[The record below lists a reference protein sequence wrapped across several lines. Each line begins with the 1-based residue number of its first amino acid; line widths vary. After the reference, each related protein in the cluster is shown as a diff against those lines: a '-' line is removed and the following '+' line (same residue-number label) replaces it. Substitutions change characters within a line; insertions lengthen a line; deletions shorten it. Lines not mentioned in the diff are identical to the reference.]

1 MSLLS
6 NGAGK
11 LVTDDVE
18 KAEVPCAAFAS
29 VTTSNEE
36 FQAPETSGK
45 SGTLVVEDWV
55 RVHFT
60 WNSVSLADCTQ
71 VLRELANAIAGPLLF
86 IFDWPGILRVVPVD

>member
-1 MSLLS
+1 MLPLHQSQPVMRNSRPLR
-6 NGAGK
+6 
-11 LVTDDVE
+11 LV
-18 KAEVPCAAFAS
+18 
-29 VTTSNEE
+29 
-36 FQAPETSGK
+36 GK